1 MGNTWAQIPRALLC
15 HISIQMTGDLCV
27 HVSNPLIKSH
37 YFCLSHIITFW
48 PTKNTLLSNSKF
60 TSDTF
65 LGPQTGQR
73 IALQLQQVGLLLWKG
88 LTRWIENIIGE
99 CGL

>member
-1 MGNTWAQIPRALLC
+1 MANTRAQIPCALLC
-15 HISIQMTGDLCV
+15 HISIQMTGGLCGR
-27 HVSNPLIKSH
+27 VSNPLIKSY

-48 PTKNTLLSNSKF
+48 STETTLLSNSKF

-73 IALQLQQVGLLLWKG
+73 IALQLQQMGLLLWKG
-88 LTRWIENIIGE
+88 LTRWIENFIGE